1 MQSRLSVLLI
11 CACFVALL
19 SSLSACTSQASTFSN
34 DPKQIK
40 VLVPKLR
47 LFSHAGVEGRALRTL
62 KKGELLEDLGEVSPF
77 LTPLTL
83 SGRSYVEPWLKVRS
97 AKGEIAWVYG
107 AVLYNQAG
115 EAAPLILSKRAAA
128 LFGTSLAN
136 KISSYQQ
143 HYEAAQDEQELANA
157 YHQFREILDS
167 LALHTSFALA
177 VDPAYRLPELSWLPQ
192 ILPAVVLQK
201 NHNGDSYYFF
211 THFGQYQQKALQTQG
226 QNDEAFFGW
235 CLQQYPSDSIE
246 YLFPKYIIE
255 TEAEKGHSLLGRG
268 LHLQA
273 LQQLDALYR
282 RKTPFESDLI
292 AAKNRCIDDITAS
305 RAAFWETQDK
315 IIAELTQICDSDLA
329 ILTKA
334 DNIAL
339 KTRLQQMQDPEK
351 YGLKTDVQAGR
362 TN

>member
-1 MQSRLSVLLI
+1 MQCRVLLI
-11 CACFVALL
+11 FSYCATLFFG
-19 SSLSACTSQASTFSN
+19 SSACTSQAPTFSS

-40 VLVPKLR
+40 VLIPGLR

-83 SGRSYVEPWLKVRS
+83 EGHSYVEPWLKVRS
-97 AKGEIAWVYG
+97 TKGEIAWVYG

-128 LFGTSLAN
+128 LFGTSLAT
-136 KISSYQQ
+136 KINTYQQ
-143 HYEAAQDEQELANA
+143 QYEAAQTEQELAEA

-167 LALHTSFALA
+167 LGLHTSFALA
-177 VDPAYRLPELSWLPQ
+177 VDPTYRLPELSWLPQ
-192 ILPAVVLQK
+192 ILPAVVPQK
-201 NHNGDSYYFF
+201 SKNGDAYYFF
-211 THFGQYQQKALQTQG
+211 THFGQYQAKALQTKG
-226 QNDEAFFGW
+226 QNDEAFFGY
-235 CLQQYPSDSIE
+235 CLQQYPNDSIE
-246 YLFPKYIIE
+246 YLFPNYIIE

-292 AAKNRCIDDITAS
+292 AAKNRCIDDISAS
-305 RAAFWETQDK
+305 RAAFWETRDK
-315 IIAELTQICDSDLA
+315 IIAELTQICQSDLA

-339 KTRLQQMQDPEK
+339 KTRLQQMQEPEK
-351 YGLKTDVQAGR
+351 YGLRTDVQAGR

>member
-1 MQSRLSVLLI
+1 MQSPLSVLLI
-11 CACFVALL
+11 FSCCIALL
-19 SSLSACTSQASTFSN
+19 FGSSACTSQTSTFSN

-40 VLVPKLR
+40 VLIPGLR
-47 LFSHAGVEGRALRTL
+47 LFSHPGVEGRALRPL

-83 SGRSYVEPWLKVRS
+83 AGRSYLEPWLKVRS
-97 AKGEIAWVYG
+97 AKGETAWVYG

-128 LFGTSLAN
+128 LFGASLAN
-136 KISSYQQ
+136 RISSYQQ
-143 HYEAAQDEQELANA
+143 QYEAAQDEQELANA

-177 VDPAYRLPELSWLPQ
+177 VDPTYRLPELNWLPQ
-192 ILPAVVLQK
+192 ILPAVVPQK
-201 NHNGDSYYFF
+201 STSSDTYYFF
-211 THFGQYQQKALQTQG
+211 THFGQYHQKALQTQG
-226 QNDEAFFGW
+226 QNDDAFFGY
-235 CLQQYPSDSIE
+235 CLQEFPNDSIE
-246 YLFPKYIIE
+246 YLFPSYTIE

-268 LHLQA
+268 LHIQA

-305 RAAFWETQDK
+305 RAAFWETRDK
-315 IIAELTQICDSDLA
+315 IIAELAQICDSDLA

>member
-1 MQSRLSVLLI
+1 MQSRLSILLI
-11 CACFVALL
+11 CTCFVALL
-19 SSLSACTSQASTFSN
+19 FGSSACTSQASTFSN

-40 VLVPKLR
+40 VLIPGLR
-47 LFSHAGVEGRALRTL
+47 LFSRAGVDGRALRAL

-97 AKGEIAWVYG
+97 SKGEIAWVYG

-115 EAAPLILSKRAAA
+115 EAAPQVLSKRAAA
-128 LFGTSLAN
+128 LFGASLMN
-136 KISSYQQ
+136 KISIYQQ
-143 HYEAAQDEQELANA
+143 QYEAAQNEQELADA

-177 VDPAYRLPELSWLPQ
+177 VDPAYRLPELNWLSQ
-192 ILPAVVLQK
+192 ILPAVVPQK
-201 NHNGDSYYFF
+201 STSGDTYYFF
-211 THFGQYQQKALQTQG
+211 AHFGQYHQKALQTQG
-226 QNDEAFFGW
+226 QNDDAFFGY
-235 CLQQYPSDSIE
+235 CLREFPNDSIE
-246 YLFPKYIIE
+246 YLFPHYIIE
-255 TEAEKGHSLLGRG
+255 TEVEKGHSLLGRG

-282 RKTPFESDLI
+282 RKTPFERDLI
-292 AAKNRCIDDITAS
+292 AAKNRCIDDISAS
-305 RAAFWETQDK
+305 RAAFWETRDK
-315 IIAELTQICDSDLA
+315 IIAELTQICQSDLA